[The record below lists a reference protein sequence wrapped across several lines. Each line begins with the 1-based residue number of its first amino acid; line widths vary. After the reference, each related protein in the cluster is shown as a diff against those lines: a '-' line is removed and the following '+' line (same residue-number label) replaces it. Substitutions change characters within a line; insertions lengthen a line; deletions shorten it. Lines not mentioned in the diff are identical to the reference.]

1 MNNKVLSLLI
11 AAALMFSCSRKN
23 PQQESIRYKTKTVE
37 ASDVNVVSNYSARLE
52 GQQTVEVRP
61 EVGGLIKKICI
72 HEGDKV
78 KRGQVLFVINPVP
91 YRAAYDEASANV
103 KSAEAQLATAQL
115 TMENTEALW
124 QHKVVGDYELKTAR
138 NALAAAR
145 ASLAQAKAKAVS
157 AAEDL
162 DHTEV
167 KSPVDGVAGM
177 IAYRVG
183 ALVSSSIQS
192 PLVTVTDD
200 SRIYAYFSLTESQV
214 TDMAAKYGS
223 MDSFVKNAPAV
234 TLKMAGGKDYPT
246 KGRISAVSG
255 IVTEGTGAITM
266 RADFDNPDRLL
277 RGGGSATVC
286 VPNKRSGCLVIPQG
300 ATYELQNKTFAYK
313 IVDGKPQSTQVV
325 VTRLN
330 NGTDYIVESGL
341 KSGDVIISEGAG
353 LVKN

>member
-1 MNNKVLSLLI
+1 MNNKVLTLLMV
-11 AAALMFSCSRKN
+11 AAVMWSCSRKS
-23 PQQESIRYKTKTVE
+23 PQQEIARYKTMTVE
-37 ASDVNVVSNYSARLE
+37 AKDVNVATDYSARLE
-52 GQQTVEVRP
+52 GQQTVEIRP

-91 YRAAYDEASANV
+91 YRAAYDEALANV

-124 QHKVVGDYELKTAR
+124 QHKVVGDYELMTAR
-138 NALAAAR
+138 NALSAAR
-145 ASLAQAKAKAVS
+145 AALAQAKAKAVS

-200 SRIYAYFSLTESQV
+200 SSIYAYFSLTEKQV
-214 TDMAAKYGS
+214 NDMIAKYGT
-223 MDSFVKNAPAV
+223 MDAFINKAPEV

-246 KGRISAVSG
+246 KGHIAAVSG
-255 IVTEGTGAITM
+255 IVTEGTGAITV

-277 RGGGSATVC
+277 LGGGSATVC
-286 VPNKRSGCLVIPQG
+286 VPNKRSGCIVIPQG

-313 IVDGKPQSTQVV
+313 MVDGKPQSTAVV
-325 VTRLN
+325 VTKLN
-330 NGTDYIVESGL
+330 NGKEYIVEEGL
-341 KSGDVIISEGAG
+341 KPGDVIIAEGAG